1 MSKTLLFSGILGEY
15 LMQTQY
21 YGKRIYAQANFIFKA
36 IRHFIKKNALMGNEK
51 FEANSFYICQM
62 KNFVSESKE
71 SSRMFKSDWLEPLS
85 KVHFSVPL
93 IIYVPVIGFFFWR
106 SFTIESFSL
115 VTFFLSFLSGLLFWT
130 ATEYF
135 LHRFIFH
142 YYPNTKWGQRL
153 HFIFH
158 GVHHDFPND
167 RLRLVMPPSVSI
179 PLALGFYYLFQSVL
193 PTSWLPSFFSAFLIG
208 YLIYDMSHYA
218 FHHLNLKNPILKKLK
233 QHHMRHHFN
242 EPNKGYGVSSVL
254 WDKILDSDFK
264 K

>member
-1 MSKTLLFSGILGEY
+1 
-15 LMQTQY
+15 
-21 YGKRIYAQANFIFKA
+21 
-36 IRHFIKKNALMGNEK
+36 MG
-51 FEANSFYICQM
+51 
-62 KNFVSESKE
+62 KNFVSDSRE
-71 SSRMFKSDWLEPLS
+71 SSRMFRSNLLESVS

-93 IIYVPVIGFFFWR
+93 IIYVPVILFFIWKALSSKDFGL
-106 SFTIESFSL
+106 FN
-115 VTFFLSFLSGLLFWT
+115 FFLSFGSGLLFWT

-142 YYPNTKWGQRL
+142 YVPKVKWGQRL

-158 GVHHDFPND
+158 GVHHDYPND

-179 PLALGFYYLFQSVL
+179 PLALGFYFLFRLIL
-193 PTSWLPSFFSAFLIG
+193 PFSWLPSFFAAFLVG

-218 FHHLNLKNPILKKLK
+218 FHHLSLQNPILKKLK
-233 QHHMRHHFN
+233 QHHMRHHYH
-242 EPNKGYGVSSVL
+242 EPDKGYGVSSVL